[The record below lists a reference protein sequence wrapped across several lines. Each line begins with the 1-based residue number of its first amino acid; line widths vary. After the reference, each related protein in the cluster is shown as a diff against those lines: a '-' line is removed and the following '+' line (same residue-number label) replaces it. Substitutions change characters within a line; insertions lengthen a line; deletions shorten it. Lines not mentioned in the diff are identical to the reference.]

1 MRRNTL
7 SFCFS
12 GSKAWLF
19 VSPDTCNSCVRHLL
33 FLHPTFI
40 FFHKDITPMKR
51 NYIITLRQLA
61 LSAFAVVAALLVSC
75 GDSSYSGAED
85 GDNGSSASKT
95 NKNANTVTTDRAV
108 LRIEFPALRKTGNQQ
123 VIVHRTS
130 SAKYDVDRVNYCTEW
145 DCDRKAQR
153 WSCYQMHQGY
163 SGNYSR
169 VADFMFDPALPRGSY
184 WSEFD
189 YFPGF
194 ERGHICPS
202 GDRTFAQDANSQTF
216 YMSNMQPQYHC
227 FNGYD
232 NTHEGLW
239 LRMENKL
246 RQWAK
251 SLSKTDTIFVCK
263 GGTIDD
269 EKNIIKRIDGKLIVP
284 KYFFMAILRKDSRG
298 YAAMAFWSEQT
309 NTWRSDET
317 LLSHAISVDELEKLT
332 GIDFF
337 CNLPDAIEEKVEKNF
352 NAAGWAGLK

>member
-1 MRRNTL
+1 MKCSYKTIL
-7 SFCFS
+7 CHFASFVF
-12 GSKAWLF
+12 A
-19 VSPDTCNSCVRHLL
+19 V
-33 FLHPTFI
+33 I
-40 FFHKDITPMKR
+40 A
-51 NYIITLRQLA
+51 ITLA
-61 LSAFAVVAALLVSC
+61 SC
-75 GDSSYSGAED
+75 GDSSFNGPTSGED
-85 GDNGSSASKT
+85 DGGGSVA
-95 NKNANTVTTDRAV
+95 NKNANVVKTDRAV
-108 LRIEFPALRKTGNQQ
+108 LRLEFPALKTSGNQQ
-123 VIVHRTS
+123 LVVHRTS
-130 SAKYDVDRVNYCTEW
+130 SAAYDADRVNYATEW
-145 DCDRKAQR
+145 DCDRKSQR

-163 SGNYSR
+163 SGKYSR
-169 VADFMFDPALPRGSY
+169 VADFMFDPALPNGSY
-184 WSEFD
+184 WAEFN

-194 ERGHICPS
+194 DRGHICPS

-232 NTHEGLW
+232 DQGNEGLW

-251 SLSKTDTIFVCK
+251 SLSRTDTLFVCK

-309 NTWRSDET
+309 NQWRTNET
-317 LLSHAISVDELEKLT
+317 LLSHAMSIDELEKLT

-337 CNLPDAIEEKVEKNF
+337 CNLPDAVEERVESSF
-352 NAAGWAGLK
+352 NAAGWTGLK

>member
-1 MRRNTL
+1 MRKGTL
-7 SFCFS
+7 SFFLYI
-12 GSKAWLF
+12 KQ
-19 VSPDTCNSCVRHLL
+19 THLL
-33 FLHPTFI
+33 MKCSYKTFW
-40 FFHKDITPMKR
+40 
-51 NYIITLRQLA
+51 RQTMLA
-61 LSAFAVVAALLVSC
+61 ALAVVSMSLVGC
-75 GDSSYSGAED
+75 GDSSYNGPSSGDDD
-85 GDNGSSASKT
+85 GNGSVA
-95 NKNANTVTTDRAV
+95 NKNANAVTTDRAV
-108 LRIEFPALRKTGNQQ
+108 LRLEFPALKTTGNQQ
-123 VIVHRTS
+123 LIVHRTS
-130 SAKYDVDRVNYCTEW
+130 TTTYDADRVNFATEW

-163 SGNYSR
+163 SGSYSR
-169 VADFMFDPALPRGSY
+169 VANFTFDPALPTGSY
-184 WSEFD
+184 WQEFT

-232 NTHEGLW
+232 DTHDGLW
-239 LRMENKL
+239 VRMENRL

-251 SLSKTDTIFVCK
+251 GLSRTDTLFVCK

-309 NTWRSDET
+309 NQWRTDET
-317 LLSHAISVDELEKLT
+317 LLSHAISIDELEKLT

-337 CNLPDAIEEKVEKNF
+337 CNLPDNIEDSVEKNF
-352 NAAGWAGLK
+352 NAAGWSGLK